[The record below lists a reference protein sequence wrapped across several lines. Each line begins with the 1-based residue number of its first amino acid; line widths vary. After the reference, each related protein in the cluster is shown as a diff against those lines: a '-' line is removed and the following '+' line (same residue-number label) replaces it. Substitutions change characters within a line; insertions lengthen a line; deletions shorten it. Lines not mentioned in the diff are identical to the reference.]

1 MCLRTVLC
9 KTTPPTTPCP
19 STRCRS
25 VQAACHLTNTQL
37 MYVGPLVVV
46 EGRHPTLEAAMEG
59 RFQANST
66 YLAEACSLHIIT
78 GPNMAGKSTY
88 LRQVTD
94 RLNVPRPH

>member
-1 MCLRTVLC
+1 MPHLC
-9 KTTPPTTPCP
+9 AWGQRLASTPRPHPHSP
-19 STRCRS
+19 WCRS
-25 VQAACHLTNTQL
+25 VRAAPYLNKMQL
-37 MYVGPLVVV
+37 MGMHAGPLAIVD
-46 EGRHPTLEAAMEG
+46 GRHPTLEAAMEG

-94 RLNVPRPH
+94 